1 LNKQNKVLTN
11 IPRQK
16 KKTRLFASQ
25 YKKHKSLRFV
35 LSRLWF
41 WQYEMFYFTLFF
53 KIFSI

>member
-41 WQYEMFYFTLFF
+41 
-53 KIFSI
+53 